1 MTTAGFVSG
10 AREEAAPSGCSR
22 AAAAA
27 SFLLG
32 GVLLFVMPTL
42 ADAAFYVAVL
52 AISAAA
58 VAISAAV
65 HLWLRVTLLAR
76 TVAGL
81 AAGTILLGEAVQ
93 LSLGLPGAAGLGRLG
108 VVEST
113 LAVGSAALVLV
124 LLLVDA
130 ARRRPEPAPDQPYA
144 L

>member
-1 MTTAGFVSG
+1 MVRTFTTVSSMEILETTPTSATAAMHLHEG
-10 AREEAAPSGCSR
+10 YEHSALDCDYARG
-22 AAAAA
+22 
-27 SFLLG
+27 
-32 GVLLFVMPTL
+32 L
-42 ADAAFYVAVL
+42 A
-52 AISAAA
+52 
-58 VAISAAV
+58 
-65 HLWLRVTLLAR
+65 T
-76 TVAGL
+76 TVPQIFGL